1 MGQQT
6 AAPTP
11 GHLTRPRRLTNA
23 RAVVIAAIIA
33 LLGVLIP
40 IVTGLLHKPE
50 PTSPVCAGDAATVTG
65 PTAHGNAPDFSVLMQ
80 CTPEPG
86 NHYLWISEVL
96 NVDPQRNG
104 GHSEFYVVDDI
115 TAIPVGAAHR
125 KSLNLRHSPI
135 GTRRLLYVIKLNTE
149 GKAALGLNPLKSG
162 GHLSLP
168 NGYSVVSNK
177 APYTQA
183 W

>member
-6 AAPTP
+6 VAPTR
-11 GHLTRPRRLTNA
+11 GHLNRPRRLTNA
-23 RAVVIAAIIA
+23 RAAVITAIIA

-40 IVTGLLHKPE
+40 VVTGLLHKPE
-50 PTSPVCAGDAATVTG
+50 PPPPVCAGDAATVTG
-65 PTAHGNAPDFSVLMQ
+65 PTAYGNAPDFSVQMQ
-80 CTPEPG
+80 CPPETG
-86 NHYLWISEVL
+86 TFYLWISEVL

-115 TAIPVGAAHR
+115 TAVPVGAAHR
-125 KSLNLRHSPI
+125 KSLNLSQSPI
-135 GTRRLLYVIKLNTE
+135 GTRRLFYIIKLNAE
-149 GKAALGLNPLKSG
+149 GRAALGQNPLKSG

-168 NGYSVVSNK
+168 NGYSIVSNK